1 MLCIGDAVVL
11 ERWTEDRTKLH
22 LHVIKGKSQD
32 LLAAPSSIT
41 KIKAKR
47 AARPAQRT
55 KHGKAS
61 NGPTAKQTSGQGYSP
76 IRGTSGAL
84 EALHD
89 AALLCA
95 NTGTAS
101 GQLERTE
108 GCDSNLEAPSKG
120 HGVSAA
126 AVAAADA
133 AALRLDGSR
142 LTQAVRSASHHHM
155 LSQSR
160 NRDR

>member
-1 MLCIGDAVVL
+1 ML

-32 LLAAPSSIT
+32 LPAAPSSIT
-41 KIKAKR
+41 KVKSKR
-47 AARPAQRT
+47 AARPAQRS
-55 KHGKAS
+55 KRGKAS
-61 NGPTAKQTSGQGYSP
+61 NGSAAEQTTGQGYSP
-76 IRGTSGAL
+76 SRGTSSAL

-95 NTGTAS
+95 NTFSPDAAS
-101 GQLERTE
+101 SMSQRAQTMGSDTNHDTSSE
-108 GCDSNLEAPSKG
+108 G

-142 LTQAVRSASHHHM
+142 LTQAVHSASHHR
-155 LSQSR
+155 LLPQNR
-160 NRDR
+160 NNDR